1 MRVCGEEMRNGWP
14 LACVFDI
21 AFEELAV
28 VARPTDPGVRDTQ
41 AHAPAADV
49 EVGIVVGVG
58 VSGDC
63 YVKMEETEI
72 DLASMLLV
80 VVVVVVQDLMT
91 SEKRIISNTLQ
102 CTCTLHR

>member
-1 MRVCGEEMRNGWP
+1 MRSGWP

-41 AHAPAADV
+41 AHAPAVDV
-49 EVGIVVGVG
+49 ELGIVVSVG

-72 DLASMLLV
+72 DLASMLPV
-80 VVVVVVQDLMT
+80 VVDAVVVAVVQDLLT
-91 SEKRIISNTLQ
+91 SEKRFISYTVYMYAA
-102 CTCTLHR
+102 